1 MFLTPKNSNACL
13 QGIHLPVN
21 LVSDFFCLFF
31 FIKKKTT
38 ILNPKCSKMSPLYY
52 TYFIRHQPMAAIA
65 DALTDNENAGQLA
78 LRLEEKW
85 HGIYFLLQSLVF
97 MQRPQGY
104 VIFIFIIQLRFFYWK
119 YQSQIL
125 SICYNRK

>member
-1 MFLTPKNSNACL
+1 M
-13 QGIHLPVN
+13 H
-21 LVSDFFCLFF
+21 VSREYIYLSILSQTSFVFF
-31 FIKKKTT
+31 FSLKKKTT